1 MVMPVRRILTIDKY
15 EKLLRSKSQ
24 PVKQINKEIKAL
36 IRDIKDTISD
46 PSIPANGLAAPQI
59 GILKRVFGVRLGYVD
74 EDSDET
80 LSPPLIFINPEIIE
94 EQPEVVRDFEGCL
107 SIPGMMGNTDRKLK
121 IKVRYTDE
129 KGKRV
134 VQDFEGWDARV
145 VQHELDHLNGILYLD
160 RLESKADLYV
170 WVRDDKGELEAV
182 PYLDVIRD
190 AATPT
195 EDTSGSKLRLPGVK
209 TRSQAK

>member
-1 MVMPVRRILTIDKY
+1 MPVRRILTIDKY
-15 EKLLRSKSQ
+15 EKILRSKSQ

-36 IRDIKDTISD
+36 IRDLKDTIND

-59 GILKRVFGVRLGYVD
+59 GVLKRVFGVRLGIPD
-74 EDSDET
+74 EDNDEA
-80 LSPPLIFINPEIIE
+80 LSPPIIFINPEIVE

-121 IKVRYTDE
+121 IKVRYMDE
-129 KGKRV
+129 SGKKV
-134 VQDFEGWDARV
+134 TQEFEGWDARV
-145 VQHELDHLNGILYLD
+145 VQHELDHLDGILYLD

-190 AATPT
+190 ASVPV
-195 EDTSGSKLRLPGVK
+195 EDKSGSKLRLPGLK
-209 TRSQAK
+209 TRT